1 MASEKKNRDALRE
14 AKRELDE
21 LDERRAQLRATIS
34 RLRMLVDR
42 APCPRCYT
50 WSPVQ
55 R

>member
-21 LDERRAQLRATIS
+21 LDERRVQLRATIS

-42 APCPRCYT
+42 PECPRCRE
-50 WSPVQ
+50 WGLVG